1 MEQQRDKHQA
11 DPVWNRVDALL
22 SDKPVTDK
30 SSGEMQVF
38 TGKTAVFV
46 HRRIAEARNKVCD
59 AMCAMRSNKPL
70 GNGNFGKSVLDEEAE
85 ALLQSPTYQ
94 RLYDL
99 LQELESL
106 ACSSEP
112 AVTPAVHEVRL

>member
-1 MEQQRDKHQA
+1 MERQQDKQQPS
-11 DPVWNRVDALL
+11 PVWSRVDALL
-22 SDKPVTDK
+22 SDKPVTAEP
-30 SSGEMQVF
+30 SAEMRVF

-46 HRRIAEARNKVCD
+46 HRRIAEARNKVCE

-70 GNGNFGKSVLDEEAE
+70 GNGDFGKSALDEEAE

-112 AVTPAVHEVRL
+112 VVTPAVHEVLL